1 MLRVTCYVLQSHQ
14 KHRQENIDFNN
25 NRVNE
30 AETEAELW
38 KIANEVTNPKKQNEW
53 AIELNGEIVKEE
65 IKVCLVTILK
75 VLKIKRQE
83 NIVNGSSLFTQIS
96 YLEKTYTATAREPS
110 IYLTYD
116 HSFLNLLGSEKK

>member
-65 IKVCLVTILK
+65 
-75 VLKIKRQE
+75 KIIE
-83 NIVNGSSLFTQIS
+83 HSSLLSNQPIVGGIT
-96 YLEKTYTATAREPS
+96 
-110 IYLTYD
+110 
-116 HSFLNLLGSEKK
+116 N